1 MDRDWKG
8 DVSGFDLDKKEEHKT
23 NILQVRAVMMRKAEF
38 LDVRSAEGA

>member
-8 DVSGFDLDKKEEHKT
+8 DVSGFDFDKKEEHKT
-23 NILQVRAVMMRKAEF
+23 NILQVRAVMRKAEF